1 MLSKWVDKKGR
12 DWDQQLPYVLWAYQ
26 VSPHDS
32 TGESPFFLL
41 HGYDPRLPTELAL
54 ESPSSRELQQKAWKF
69 SHPYHGPFRIVKLTD
84 SNGALVWP
92 TTRPD
97 DPLMLV
103 NTDCLWP
110 CRSEISDD
118 ACWLGTRKTK
128 RPKKPQGLH
137 KEILAAG
144 KDSKD
149 SPPKHRYPC
158 LGLTGPPGYLAQTD

>member
-1 MLSKWVDKKGR
+1 MFVHNPK
-12 DWDQQLPYVLWAYQ
+12 
-26 VSPHDS
+26 
-32 TGESPFFLL
+32 EI
-41 HGYDPRLPTELAL
+41 
-54 ESPSSRELQQKAWKF
+54 QQKAWKF
-69 SHPYHGPFRIVKLTD
+69 SHSYYGPFRIVKLTN
-84 SNGALVWP
+84 SNGALVRP

-103 NTDCLWP
+103 NTDRLRP

-137 KEILAAG
+137 KEKLAPG

-149 SPPKHRYPC
+149 SPPKHRYY
-158 LGLTGPPGYLAQTD
+158 TRSKTKQTVSPTSLEGDRTQGGGDVSRDSMVPLLRTDWFS